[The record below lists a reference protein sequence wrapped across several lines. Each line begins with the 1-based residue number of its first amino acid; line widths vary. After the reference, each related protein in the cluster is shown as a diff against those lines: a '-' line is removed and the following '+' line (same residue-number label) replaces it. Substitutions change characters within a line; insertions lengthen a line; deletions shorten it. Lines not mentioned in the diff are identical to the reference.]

1 MCGFISV
8 ISSSQ
13 VFSPETL
20 SHGLRSI
27 RHRGPDESGIWQN
40 EKKTVN
46 FGHARLSIIDL
57 VSGKQPITNRDAS
70 LVAVVNGELYDYK
83 RIRHEMQEWGYV
95 FKTQSDSEILLA
107 LYERYGVQCLKHLR
121 GEFAFVLW
129 DERNQWVFAARDRF
143 GIKPLF
149 YTIYKDAI
157 YFASEAK
164 AFGPLGVPLK
174 WDEDSFYQ
182 GIHLLPLPDST
193 IFKDV
198 KQIPPA
204 HYLVK
209 SLYGSS
215 IHLQSYWDFNYPK
228 VGERPSAI
236 NEKEAIQEF
245 SSLLQESVKLRLEA
259 DVPVASYLSGGLDS
273 CSLLGIAQTFT
284 KTPIAA
290 FTLTFS
296 DQDYNESV
304 QAEEMAKYVG
314 ASYQAVPISQSDLAD
329 KMEDAIWHGERFLL
343 NGHAVAKFYLSDAV
357 RKAGYKVVLTGEGS
371 DEIFAGYA
379 HFRQDQIM
387 HGANVE
393 ASQRGVMLDALMNS
407 NKVSQGFLLSNDPN
421 SDLYNIKSLLGY
433 VPGWMQGF
441 DSQGEQVR
449 KLLSQDLLNRLGTR
463 NPAHYYLNTLDIAGQ
478 VADRERLD
486 QSLYLW
492 SKVTLPQYLLTVL
505 GDRMEM
511 AHSVEGRVPFLDHK
525 LVEYVVNL
533 PPHMKIRQLTE
544 KYTLK
549 EAAKPFI
556 TRTIY
561 ERQKHPFLAPPALS
575 EQGDPKLRQLLQD
588 TLRSADAGS
597 VPFFSQEKIINLLD
611 ATTAGSLD
619 NKKSTDMLFMLLAS
633 ATILQKR
640 FGLT

>member
-20 SHGLRSI
+20 SHGLRAI
-27 RHRGPDESGIWQN
+27 THRGPDESGIWQN

-57 VSGKQPITNRDAS
+57 VSGKQPISNRDNS
-70 LVAVVNGELYDYK
+70 IVAVVNGELYDYK
-83 RIRHEMQEWGYV
+83 RIRRELQEWGYE

-107 LYERYGVQCLKHLR
+107 LYERHGVQCVNYLR

-157 YFASEAK
+157 YFASEVK
-164 AFGPLGVPLK
+164 AFGPLGVPLR

-182 GIHLLPLPDST
+182 GVHLLPLQDST

-228 VGERPSAI
+228 AEARPAKI
-236 NEKEAIQEF
+236 NEEEAILEF
-245 SSLLQESVKLRLEA
+245 RALLQESVKLRLEA

-273 CSLLGIAQTFT
+273 CSLLGIAQTFV

-296 DQDYNESV
+296 DQDYNEAA
-304 QAEEMAKYVG
+304 QAEEMAKYAG

-357 RKAGYKVVLTGEGS
+357 RKAGYKVVITGEGS

-387 HGANVE
+387 HGAGVDPT
-393 ASQRGVMLDALMNS
+393 QRGAMLEALMNA
-407 NKVSQGFLLSNDPN
+407 NKVSQGFLLSTDPN
-421 SDLYNIKSLLGY
+421 RDLYNIKSLLGY

-441 DSQGEQVR
+441 DSQGEQIRNV
-449 KLLSQDLLNRLGTR
+449 LSDSFLQKMSTR
-463 NPAHYYLNTLDIAGQ
+463 NPAHYYLSTLDLRQ
-478 VADRERLD
+478 VVGREKLD

-492 SKVTLPQYLLTVL
+492 SKATLPHYLLTVL

-525 LVEYVVNL
+525 LVEFVVNL
-533 PPHMKIRQLTE
+533 PPNMKIRHLTE

-575 EQGDPKLRQLLQD
+575 EQGDPKLRQFLQD
-588 TLRSADAGS
+588 TLRSSQARA
-597 VPFFSQEKIINLLD
+597 VPFFSQEKIVKLLD
-611 ATTAGSLD
+611 KATAG
-619 NKKSTDMLFMLLAS
+619 NVENAKSIDMLFMVLAS
-633 ATILQKR
+633 AVILQKQ
-640 FGLT
+640 FELT